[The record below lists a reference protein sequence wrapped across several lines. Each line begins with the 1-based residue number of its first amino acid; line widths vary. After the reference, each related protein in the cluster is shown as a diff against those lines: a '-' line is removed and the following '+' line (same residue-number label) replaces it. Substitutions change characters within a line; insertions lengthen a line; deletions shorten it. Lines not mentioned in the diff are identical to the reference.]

1 MWYKVNKIRVG
12 TQQVRPVWKFS
23 YDFRNKSVSQI
34 QSDWWV
40 TRDWSYST
48 GSSWI
53 YTSRDVVI
61 WFPVDCSNATKITIT
76 WTANSARASY
86 WWFNIW
92 LTTTVTTQTSD
103 AGFGLYGTANNP
115 SSAVTVYSNWSRSNW
130 NDIWVIR
137 PWTYTATVVID
148 LLNKTISW
156 SVPNI
161 WTSTLSLNNTQVSAI
176 KSMKWLMI
184 YLSTWNT
191 TTVTFSDVSI
201 TIE

>member
-12 TQQVRPVWKFS
+12 TNIVRPVYKYS
-23 YDFRNKSVSQI
+23 YDFRNKSISQI

-40 TRDWSYST
+40 TREWSYSA

-53 YTSRDVVI
+53 YTSRDTVI
-61 WFPVDCSNATKITIT
+61 WFPVDCSNATKITMT
-76 WTANSARASY
+76 WTANASNTTTS
-86 WWFNIW
+86 WFSIG
-92 LTTTVTTQTSD
+92 LMTTVTTQTSD
-103 AGFGLYGTANNP
+103 AWIWLYGTFNSP
-115 SSAVTVYSNWSRSNW
+115 SWAVSVYSNWSRANW
-130 NDIWVIR
+130 NDIWAIR

-156 SVPNI
+156 SVPNK
-161 WTSTLSLNNTQVSAI
+161 WTSTLSLTDAQVSAI
-176 KSMKWLMI
+176 KSMKWFNI

-191 TTVTFSDVSI
+191 YTVTLSDVSI